1 MTFGKFPI
9 RAALVASLFLAAG
22 ASSGAQARETVAF
35 EKPGY
40 APGTIV
46 VSTKERRLYL
56 VLGQGKALR
65 YPVAVGR
72 NGKQWQGTVRID
84 GKYVR
89 PAWSPPDEVRR
100 DNPKLPDVIP
110 GGTPENPM
118 GERAMTLSG
127 GGQYA
132 IHGTN
137 RPKSIGTFAS
147 YGCVRMHND
156 DIIDL
161 FGRVGIGTPVV
172 MLP

>member
-1 MTFGKFPI
+1 MTVRKFSI
-9 RAALVASLFLAAG
+9 LAALAASFFLTAG
-22 ASSGAQARETVAF
+22 APEGAQARETVAF

-72 NGKQWQGTVRID
+72 NGKQWRGTVRID

-89 PAWSPPDEVRR
+89 PAWSPPEEIRR
-100 DNPKLPDVIP
+100 DNPKLPNVIP